1 MEDKENRLAEEQE
14 IKENGIETEKQKTR
28 REKVSFKDLLSLF
41 WTFFK
46 IGLFT
51 FGGGYAMLPMIEKE
65 IVEKKGWMQESI
77 VSDMV
82 AVAEATPGP
91 IAVNMATFVGYQR
104 GGFWGSFFST
114 LGLIIPSFIIIL
126 IISLCLALVE
136 GNVWVQSA
144 FKGIRAGV
152 VALVV
157 NAGIKMTKQV
167 PKMFVTI
174 LVTVIAFALA
184 TLTKIDVVFIIIA
197 GGLFGV
203 IYQSIA
209 AKRLAKA
216 KGEVEK

>member
-1 MEDKENRLAEEQE
+1 M
-14 IKENGIETEKQKTR
+14 
-28 REKVSFKDLLSLF
+28 
-41 WTFFK
+41 
-46 IGLFT
+46 
-51 FGGGYAMLPMIEKE
+51 
-65 IVEKKGWMQESI
+65 
-77 VSDMV
+77 
-82 AVAEATPGP
+82 
-91 IAVNMATFVGYQR
+91 
-104 GGFWGSFFST
+104 
-114 LGLIIPSFIIIL
+114 
-126 IISLCLALVE
+126 
-136 GNVWVQSA
+136 QSA